1 MFAAL
6 FEHCRGAAQN
16 IRAIFRGRRRPV
28 VRKGGGG
35 CAGRLHVILRCGL
48 DGADGIAGEGG
59 INHRFALAGL
69 QHAVDDR
76 LRYDR
81 LQVAAH
87 GGRQARGGWRVGF
100 VPALRGQALAVQEVA
115 RRRDMRVRI
124 GLKRGDLLKRVRN
137 DIVDGKI
144 GVDELVHERGVGAVL
159 EEAAHE
165 IGQQLLVA
173 ADRRVDARARA
184 GRKKV
189 VMQRLAY
196 LAGLFE
202 LVAGLFILVGFQ
214 TKITAYLLAAF
225 CVFTGLVFH
234 SGPINVPDF
243 PEGANGLLTM
253 FNGLMMMK
261 NITIAGGFLV
271 LAAFG
276 PGALSV
282 DARLGSGKVVAA

>member
-1 MFAAL
+1 MSQQSLVVLLGRILLSVMF
-6 FEHCRGAAQN
+6 
-16 IRAIFRGRRRPV
+16 IM
-28 VRKGGGG
+28 
-35 CAGRLHVILRCGL
+35 AGFPKLIDPSGTA
-48 DGADGIAGEGG
+48 GMIAG
-59 INHRFALAGL
+59 AGMP
-69 QHAVDDR
+69 
-76 LRYDR
+76 
-81 LQVAAH
+81 AAT
-87 GGRQARGGWRVGF
+87 A
-100 VPALRGQALAVQEVA
+100 
-115 RRRDMRVRI
+115 
-124 GLKRGDLLKRVRN
+124 
-137 DIVDGKI
+137 
-144 GVDELVHERGVGAVL
+144 
-159 EEAAHE
+159 
-165 IGQQLLVA
+165 
-173 ADRRVDARARA
+173 
-184 GRKKV
+184 
-189 VMQRLAY
+189 LAY

-276 PGALSV
+276 PGVLSV

>member
-1 MFAAL
+1 MSQQSLVVLLGRILLSVMF
-6 FEHCRGAAQN
+6 
-16 IRAIFRGRRRPV
+16 IM
-28 VRKGGGG
+28 
-35 CAGRLHVILRCGL
+35 AGFPKLIDPSGTA
-48 DGADGIAGEGG
+48 GMIAG
-59 INHRFALAGL
+59 AGL
-69 QHAVDDR
+69 P
-76 LRYDR
+76 
-81 LQVAAH
+81 AAT
-87 GGRQARGGWRVGF
+87 A
-100 VPALRGQALAVQEVA
+100 
-115 RRRDMRVRI
+115 
-124 GLKRGDLLKRVRN
+124 
-137 DIVDGKI
+137 
-144 GVDELVHERGVGAVL
+144 
-159 EEAAHE
+159 
-165 IGQQLLVA
+165 
-173 ADRRVDARARA
+173 
-184 GRKKV
+184 
-189 VMQRLAY
+189 LAY

-282 DARLGSGKVVAA
+282 DARLGPGKVVTA